1 MLRSI
6 IVDDEVNARKN
17 LECLLNEYGENVEV
31 LDNHGTVA
39 EAVESY
45 YKHKPDVVFLDIEMR
60 NETGFDFLE
69 KVKDEDFDVVFIT
82 AHNQY
87 ALNAFKYAA
96 VDYLLKPIDIED
108 LTTAVRKLNKRKEL
122 KEGTRNFDSLIEN
135 IRKQNEKINKLAL
148 ATMEGLT
155 LVELSEIVRC
165 ESNDNYTTFHFVN
178 KEKILVSKTIKF
190 YDEML
195 STRNFFRVHQSHL
208 INLDHIKKYIKGEGG
223 YVLMSDGSSVVV
235 SRRKKE
241 SFMQRLMNS

>member
-17 LECLLNEYGENVEV
+17 LECLLNEYGDNVEV

-39 EAVESY
+39 EALASY
-45 YKHKPDVVFLDIEMR
+45 YKHKPDVVFLDIEMC

-69 KVKDEDFDVVFIT
+69 KVKDEDVDVVFVT

-108 LTTAVRKLNKRKEL
+108 LTTAVNKLNKRKEL
-122 KEGTRNFDSLIEN
+122 KKGKVHFDYLIEN
-135 IRKQNEKINKLAL
+135 VQKQSEKINKLAL

-155 LVELSEIVRC
+155 FIELSDVIRC

-178 KEKILVSKTIKF
+178 KDKILVSKTIKF
-190 YDEML
+190 YDTLLTE
-195 STRNFFRVHQSHL
+195 RNFFRVHQSHL

-223 YVLMSDGSSVVV
+223 YVLMSDESTVAV

-241 SFMQRLMNS
+241 SFMKRLMNG